1 MNLYTDD
8 NPETTLKG
16 LGFKNAL
23 KALETIRIVEKY
35 FDKLE
40 KSQNIPGFTPKCV
53 LPKTYINT
61 KLESKKYYQKQ
72 KLFRILGMQNR
83 AKGMVKRIKNNKNIL
98 LAIDIFQN
106 WLDKYYSQ
114 KGGSIDCCVVD
125 ENKDKECTRM
135 SDKKMF
141 KLPRRFSRNRCKD
154 SVKGFTMRSSC
165 APFNDCL

>member
-40 KSQNIPGFTPKCV
+40 KSQKIPGFTPKCV
-53 LPKTYINT
+53 LPKTYINN
-61 KLESKKYYQKQ
+61 KIESKKYYQKQ
-72 KLFRILGMQNR
+72 KLYRILGMQNR
-83 AKGMVKRIKNNKNIL
+83 AKGMVNRIKNNKNIL

-106 WLDKYYSQ
+106 WLDKHYSQ
-114 KGGSIDCCVVD
+114 KGGTENCCTVD
-125 ENKDKECTRM
+125 ETKSHNCIRTGDNKVFR
-135 SDKKMF
+135 
-141 KLPRRFSRNRCKD
+141 LPRRFSRKRCKEGI
-154 SVKGFTMRSSC
+154 KGFTMRSSC
-165 APFNDCL
+165 APYKNCL